1 MSYKRVRRVTKEMW
15 ESAKKLIN
23 MNDTSGGG
31 YTRAQLGKM
40 LDQKLSDST
49 MSLIACSNSYEDYLD
64 RVNTKLSKRIK
75 ESDVAETEELK
86 GQISINDVM
95 PKETP
100 LVKLIVAIDYLVA
113 SLTEIRQ
120 ALDEMA
126 EENEQVDHA
135 G

>member
-15 ESAKKLIN
+15 ESAKRLIN

-31 YTRAQLGKM
+31 YTRAQLGAM
-40 LDQKLSDST
+40 LDPKLSDST

-75 ESDVAETEELK
+75 ESGVAETEELK

-95 PKETP
+95 PNETP

-126 EENEQVDHA
+126 DENEQVDHA